1 VAEEAEVLM
10 MTRTS
15 EEDSRDPCH
24 EWTEVMPGRIWTQ
37 AARCSVTSEVA
48 ADWAEA
54 ESGNEVRRMLRGGV
68 DMG

>member
-1 VAEEAEVLM
+1 
-10 MTRTS
+10 
-15 EEDSRDPCH
+15 
-24 EWTEVMPGRIWTQ
+24 MPGRIWTQ